1 MSSTWLELVRAGV
14 FQAVGITLER
24 PRGKRALAGVAGR
37 YMCMA
42 AGRSEFEEE
51 RATR

>member
-1 MSSTWLELVRAGV
+1 MEPSQGRCVPGS
-14 FQAVGITLER
+14 GITLER
-24 PRGKRALAGVAGR
+24 PRGKGVLAGVAGR